1 MTEYIYKERT
11 ERNLPHWHPPGAT
24 LFVTFRLTNS
34 IPKSVLRNYHAQKI
48 WLEEETK
55 RLKKLKQR
63 DVDFEIVAHEKRL
76 LEFRRQWFKKYD
88 DIMDK
93 VETGPQW
100 LKVDQIARIMAEA
113 LHHRDD
119 EVYRLDAYCIMSNH
133 VHVVFTAFLNTEDLS
148 EVMLPEGLRFFSRN
162 PPLDKI
168 MKSLKGW
175 TSRQSNK
182 VLGRTGTFWE
192 PESFDHVVRN
202 SAEFERIVKYVLNN
216 PVKAGL
222 VKSWQDWPWSFRRP
236 VLSTIL

>member
-24 LFVTFRLTNS
+24 LFVTFRLANS
-34 IPKSVLRNYHAQKI
+34 IPKSALRKYHAQKI

-55 RLKKLKQR
+55 RLKKLKLR
-63 DVDFEIVAHEKRL
+63 DVDSEIVAHEKRL
-76 LEFRRQWFKKYD
+76 QEFRRQWFKKYD

-93 VETGPQW
+93 AETGPLW

-113 LHHRDD
+113 LHHRDG

-133 VHVVFTAFLNTEDLS
+133 VHVVFTPFLNWEDLS
-148 EVMLPEGLRFFSRN
+148 EVMLPEGMRLISRN

-182 VLGRTGTFWE
+182 ELGRTGTFWE

-202 SAEFERIVKYVLNN
+202 SVEFARIVKYVLNN

-222 VKSWQDWPWSFRRP
+222 VKSWQDWRWSYRRP
-236 VLSTIL
+236 ELSSIV